1 MVGGRSVRG
10 SRRPARAASAVVP
23 FPRSAVEDRLDPA
36 RLVPSGLSLLVALG
50 IVVGTGLAYWA
61 AVSTSLF
68 AVERVEVKGGPP
80 SVQRQVRAV
89 AGDLVG
95 RSLVSVRTGDLA
107 GEVRALP
114 SVAGVSVD
122 RAFPHTLVVRV
133 AVERAVAVARRG
145 NAAYLVTGTGKVV
158 REVEPEAQRHLAR
171 LWIPRGVTVRVGG
184 KLPPGYDP
192 ATRAL
197 AVAREVGLRRG
208 VKGVHSSGGELT
220 FVLRRGPEI
229 RLGASTDFA
238 LKLTIARNV
247 LARAGA
253 DGEYVD
259 VSVPERPV
267 VG

>member
-1 MVGGRSVRG
+1 MRG

-23 FPRSAVEDRLDPA
+23 FPRGTVEDRLGPA

-50 IVVGTGLAYWA
+50 IVVASGLAYWA

-68 AVERVEVKGGPP
+68 AVERIEVKGGPP
-80 SVQRQVRAV
+80 GVQRQVAAV

-95 RSLVSVRTGDLA
+95 TSLVRVHTGELV

-122 RAFPHTLVVRV
+122 RAFPHTLVIRV

-145 NAAYLVTGTGKVV
+145 AGAYLVTGTGKVV
-158 REVEPEAQRHLAR
+158 REVEPRSNRHLAR

-197 AVAREVGLRRG
+197 AVARDVGLRSGIRG
-208 VKGVHSSGGELT
+208 VRSSEGELT
-220 FVLRRGPEI
+220 FLLRRGPEI

-238 LKLTIARNV
+238 LKLTVARKV
-247 LARAGA
+247 LARIGT
-253 DGEYVD
+253 GREYVD

-267 VG
+267 AG

>member
-23 FPRSAVEDRLDPA
+23 FPRGTVEDRLGPA
-36 RLVPSGLSLLVALG
+36 RFVPSGLSLLVALG
-50 IVVGTGLAYWA
+50 IVVATGLAYWA

-68 AVERVEVKGGPP
+68 AVERIEVKGGPP
-80 SVQRQVRAV
+80 SVQHQVAAV

-95 RSLVSVRTGDLA
+95 KSLVSVHTGDLA
-107 GEVRALP
+107 GEARALP

-122 RAFPHTLVVRV
+122 RAFPHTLVIRV

-145 NAAYLVTGTGKVV
+145 AAAYLVTGTGKVV
-158 REVEPEAQRHLAR
+158 REIEPQSRRNLAR

-197 AVAREVGLRRG
+197 AVAREVGLGPG
-208 VKGVHSSGGELT
+208 VKGVRSSGGELT

-238 LKLTIARNV
+238 LKLTIARRV
-247 LARAGA
+247 LARAGSGG
-253 DGEYVD
+253 DYVD